1 MDNRK
6 GITLIEL
13 LIIVLILGALVAI
26 AIPRIS
32 TSSTTSKTNACT
44 TNVNMIN
51 SQIKLYHIDTSDW
64 PASLTDVTTNT
75 SYFPDGEPNC
85 PWSVTYDMNSTSHR
99 VAEHTDGDHGI

>member
-44 TNVNMIN
+44 TKVNGIN
-51 SQIKLYHIDTSDW
+51 SQIKLYHIDTGDW
-64 PASLTDVTTNT
+64 PVSLTDVTTNT
-75 SYFPDGEPNC
+75 SYFPDGEPTC
-85 PWSVTYDMNSTSHR
+85 SFSVTYDMNSTSYR
-99 VAEHTDGDHGI
+99 VATHSDSDHGV